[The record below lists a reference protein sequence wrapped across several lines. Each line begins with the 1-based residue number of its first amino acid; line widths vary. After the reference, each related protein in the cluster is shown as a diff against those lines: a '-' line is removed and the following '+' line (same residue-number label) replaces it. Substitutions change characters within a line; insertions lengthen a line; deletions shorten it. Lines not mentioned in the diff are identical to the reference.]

1 MPVTGISMPVRS
13 EPARGW
19 RSALLALASLCLAL
33 LLLEG
38 AARVLRAG
46 RGPSTGTEFS
56 TYTEYDPL
64 LGWRKRPGSHVRFQR
79 REYATDLVINS
90 RGLRGPER
98 PYERPAGTFR
108 LLALGDS
115 YVEGYAVQE
124 PETVRGEL
132 ESSLGRPGC
141 PVEVL
146 NGGTVG
152 YSTDQELLFYRGEG
166 RRYAPQVVVLFL
178 YYNDILNND
187 VQSAGGPKPVFV
199 FRHGAL
205 ELYRNPVP
213 RPPAHAAAA
222 PGDAHASEEPG
233 GSELAAWVRERLWF
247 GAPRAYN
254 AIGRLG
260 LWAPN
265 RPIGARL
272 ELRVYERRRIPQ
284 IEGGWEKTRALL
296 AALHHDVAAD
306 GARLLVAY
314 VPNHLEVDDRAW
326 TLSQQR
332 YGMDEKAWDRAQVL
346 RRLAEITA
354 QVGLPLLDLSPDLRP
369 EESRLFGEAY
379 FPQDGHWN
387 ATGHRLA
394 ARAVGRWLGERGWLP
409 ACAPR
414 G

>member
-166 RRYAPQVVVLFL
+166 RR
-178 YYNDILNND
+178 
-187 VQSAGGPKPVFV
+187 
-199 FRHGAL
+199 
-205 ELYRNPVP
+205 
-213 RPPAHAAAA
+213 
-222 PGDAHASEEPG
+222 
-233 GSELAAWVRERLWF
+233 
-247 GAPRAYN
+247 
-254 AIGRLG
+254 
-260 LWAPN
+260 
-265 RPIGARL
+265 
-272 ELRVYERRRIPQ
+272 
-284 IEGGWEKTRALL
+284 
-296 AALHHDVAAD
+296 
-306 GARLLVAY
+306 
-314 VPNHLEVDDRAW
+314 
-326 TLSQQR
+326 
-332 YGMDEKAWDRAQVL
+332 
-346 RRLAEITA
+346 
-354 QVGLPLLDLSPDLRP
+354 
-369 EESRLFGEAY
+369 
-379 FPQDGHWN
+379 
-387 ATGHRLA
+387 
-394 ARAVGRWLGERGWLP
+394 
-409 ACAPR
+409 
-414 G
+414 